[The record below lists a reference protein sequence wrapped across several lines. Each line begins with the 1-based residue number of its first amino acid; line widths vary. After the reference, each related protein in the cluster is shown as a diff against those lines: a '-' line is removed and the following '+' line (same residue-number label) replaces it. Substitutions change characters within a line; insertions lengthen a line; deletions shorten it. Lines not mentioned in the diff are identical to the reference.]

1 MVREGRPYLRENLAE
16 TNQPF
21 KNADLQLS
29 ASAVTSSEKS
39 SINTNKKSSFP
50 MSLRWTTYIAPK
62 PPKGTQKYK
71 VTVFVQNVNNNIP

>member
-50 MSLRWTTYIAPK
+50 MSLRWT
-62 PPKGTQKYK
+62 QKYK